1 MVSNSTRQLSIIGLA
16 VLQCFSTPP
25 VFAATVLP
33 TNGQVAAGSAT
44 ISQPNA
50 QTLQI
55 NQTSQ
60 NVILNWDSF
69 SISADGTVNFLQP
82 GSSSVALNRVLG
94 GSPSEIFGR
103 LTANGQIFLV
113 NPSGV
118 LFGRGAS
125 VDVGGL
131 AASTLAIKDSDFL
144 AGRYVFAR
152 EGAAGSVVNQGTINA
167 PGGYAALIGP
177 NVANEGLIS
186 ARMGSVALAAG
197 DRVTLDMIGDGLIR
211 VQVDQAALGAA
222 AINRGTLAAD
232 GGQVI
237 MTARSADAL
246 LDTVLNNEGVIRAH
260 SLVER
265 NGSIYL
271 DGGSSGV
278 TSVSGTLDASGR
290 DAGLKG
296 GTVTVLGD
304 KVGLFDN
311 ARIDVSG
318 DAGGGTA
325 LIGGNFQGQGPER
338 NANAVFMGSDVLIT
352 ADALS
357 NGNGGKVVLWSDG
370 FTSAHGTIYARGGA
384 QSGDG
389 GLIETSGHQILDAAG
404 MRGGAGA
411 SNGAGGSWLFDPDSN
426 VDITTAPSN
435 GVFLGGTWT
444 PTLNNSNILN
454 TDLNAV
460 LNGGTNVTVTTT
472 NLLLG
477 TQAGNITVSAPITN
491 TAGGARTLT
500 LSAGTGGGAGSVTV
514 NDSISATG
522 ANSLAVNLNAGT
534 GGAVSFGAAGSIT
547 TLGGN
552 IQITS
557 SSGGVSQAAG
567 SILNSGAGAILVNGG
582 GGAINMFGALTTT
595 NAASAVT
602 IQSATTAAL
611 GNITANSG
619 TVTLG
624 VGQNITGALT
634 QNAATAISANTLTA
648 STANSINLGNV
659 GNANTIANL
668 GTVQRG
674 GALTINDTSG
684 GLTLTGSATTGTT
697 ANAVS
702 ITTAGGAL
710 ALGTNSITGNQV
722 ILQGTGVTQ
731 ATGSA
736 VNANAGTILVNG
748 AGGAINLAGA
758 LTTTNATGSA
768 VTIRNATTA
777 ALGNITATSGGVVL
791 GVANDISGALTQTG
805 GTAIR
810 TGSLATS
817 TANSV
822 ALTSAGN
829 DFTGVVSLANTGAN
843 AIQVTDINAIMLGTV
858 STANNLTVNAVG
870 ITQNAGVLAVGGASS
885 FNAGAGAITLTQ
897 TNDFTGAVSLS
908 NSGANNVAVT
918 DANAIVLGTSSVGQ
932 NLAVTAGGNITQN
945 GALTVPGAS
954 TFTINTAAGQDVLLG
969 SAANNFAGTVTIANG
984 SGTVRDVALRN
995 TNAAAVYPSLPGG
1008 LRNLSLQFNN
1018 AAMVLAAT
1026 GLSGNLAVTA
1036 GGAITQSGALSV
1048 AGASSFDAGAH
1059 AITLTN
1065 AGNDFS
1071 GAVSLNNSGANN
1083 VAVTDANAIVLG
1095 TSNVGSGMLTVTGAS
1110 SIMQTGAITQAAAA
1124 SAASFTTGAGAITLT
1139 QANDFTGAVSL
1150 NNSGANNVAVTDANA
1165 IVLGTSSVGQNLAVT
1180 AGGNITQSGAL
1191 TVPGTSTFTM
1201 NAINQDVLL
1210 GSAANNFAGAV
1221 TIVNGT
1227 GTVHDVE
1234 LRNTN
1239 AAALYPSLPSGL
1251 RNLTLE
1257 FDNAAMVLAATGL
1270 SGNLAVTAG
1279 GAITQS
1285 GALSVNGTSSFDAG
1299 AHAITLTMPTN
1310 NFTGAVSLNNSGANN
1325 VAVTD
1330 ANAIQLGT
1338 SNVGQNL
1345 AVAAGGHITQS
1356 GALTVSG
1363 AATFTINT
1371 AADQDVM
1378 LGSAANSFGG
1388 AVTFVNGTGA
1398 GTVRDAALRNT
1409 NAAAVYPSLPG
1420 GLRNLSLQFDNA
1432 GIVLPTTLLSGDLA
1446 VTAGGTIT
1454 QSGTLTVLGT
1464 STFNAG
1470 ANAITL
1476 TTPTNDFQN
1485 AVSLAGGTTAITD
1498 ANALT
1503 FGTLSTGALTATA
1516 NADLVSTGALNLG
1529 SGTVDGG
1536 LTAANNRG
1544 SVNTGT
1550 GTLIVDGPI
1559 AITAVALT
1567 GPGKATST
1575 LGSGAETLTL
1585 TNVLGGSP
1593 GAELFNTSVTGTL
1606 TVNGPDGNYFFA
1618 GNPPSGGVSVTSAGI
1633 HVFFNGVEITTSPA
1647 TQQAGAARTSVSVSV
1662 LATVAEETKKSFGTD
1677 TVAAQ
1682 IDYGFAGD
1690 VGVSAAMEH
1699 RVQEY
1704 GISVPPCF
1712 MESQRNIPCQ

>member
-94 GSPSEIFGR
+94 GSPSEICGR
-103 LTANGQIFLV
+103 LTANGQSFLV

-144 AGRYVFAR
+144 GGRDVFAR

-177 NVANEGLIS
+177 DVANEGLIS
-186 ARMGSVALAAG
+186 AGMGSVALAAG

-260 SLVER
+260 SLVES

-534 GGAVSFGAAGSIT
+534 GGAVAFGADGSIT

-552 IQITS
+552 IQIRS

-674 GALTINDTSG
+674 GA
-684 GLTLTGSATTGTT
+684 
-697 ANAVS
+697 
-702 ITTAGGAL
+702 
-710 ALGTNSITGNQV
+710 
-722 ILQGTGVTQ
+722 VT
-731 ATGSA
+731 
-736 VNANAGTILVNG
+736 VHE
-748 AGGAINLAGA
+748 
-758 LTTTNATGSA
+758 
-768 VTIRNATTA
+768 
-777 ALGNITATSGGVVL
+777 TSGGVVL

-897 TNDFTGAVSLS
+897 TNDFTGAVRLS

-1036 GGAITQSGALSV
+1036 GGAITQSGAL
-1048 AGASSFDAGAH
+1048 
-1059 AITLTN
+1059 
-1065 AGNDFS
+1065 
-1071 GAVSLNNSGANN
+1071 
-1083 VAVTDANAIVLG
+1083 
-1095 TSNVGSGMLTVTGAS
+1095 
-1110 SIMQTGAITQAAAA
+1110 
-1124 SAASFTTGAGAITLT
+1124 
-1139 QANDFTGAVSL
+1139 
-1150 NNSGANNVAVTDANA
+1150 
-1165 IVLGTSSVGQNLAVT
+1165 
-1180 AGGNITQSGAL
+1180 GGG
-1191 TVPGTSTFTM
+1191 
-1201 NAINQDVLL
+1201 
-1210 GSAANNFAGAV
+1210 
-1221 TIVNGT
+1221 
-1227 GTVHDVE
+1227 
-1234 LRNTN
+1234 R
-1239 AAALYPSLPSGL
+1239 
-1251 RNLTLE
+1251 
-1257 FDNAAMVLAATGL
+1257 
-1270 SGNLAVTAG
+1270 
-1279 GAITQS
+1279 
-1285 GALSVNGTSSFDAG
+1285 
-1299 AHAITLTMPTN
+1299 
-1310 NFTGAVSLNNSGANN
+1310 
-1325 VAVTD
+1325 
-1330 ANAIQLGT
+1330 
-1338 SNVGQNL
+1338 
-1345 AVAAGGHITQS
+1345 
-1356 GALTVSG
+1356 
-1363 AATFTINT
+1363 
-1371 AADQDVM
+1371 
-1378 LGSAANSFGG
+1378 
-1388 AVTFVNGTGA
+1388 
-1398 GTVRDAALRNT
+1398 
-1409 NAAAVYPSLPG
+1409 
-1420 GLRNLSLQFDNA
+1420 
-1432 GIVLPTTLLSGDLA
+1432 
-1446 VTAGGTIT
+1446 
-1454 QSGTLTVLGT
+1454 
-1464 STFNAG
+1464 
-1470 ANAITL
+1470 
-1476 TTPTNDFQN
+1476 
-1485 AVSLAGGTTAITD
+1485 
-1498 ANALT
+1498 
-1503 FGTLSTGALTATA
+1503 
-1516 NADLVSTGALNLG
+1516 
-1529 SGTVDGG
+1529 
-1536 LTAANNRG
+1536 
-1544 SVNTGT
+1544 
-1550 GTLIVDGPI
+1550 
-1559 AITAVALT
+1559 
-1567 GPGKATST
+1567 GPG
-1575 LGSGAETLTL
+1575 LWL
-1585 TNVLGGSP
+1585 
-1593 GAELFNTSVTGTL
+1593 
-1606 TVNGPDGNYFFA
+1606 
-1618 GNPPSGGVSVTSAGI
+1618 
-1633 HVFFNGVEITTSPA
+1633 
-1647 TQQAGAARTSVSVSV
+1647 
-1662 LATVAEETKKSFGTD
+1662 
-1677 TVAAQ
+1677 
-1682 IDYGFAGD
+1682 
-1690 VGVSAAMEH
+1690 
-1699 RVQEY
+1699 
-1704 GISVPPCF
+1704 
-1712 MESQRNIPCQ
+1712 